1 MRRVVAIVDGEHY
14 PPVVRAALE
23 EIDDLV
29 VAAVLVGGTEK
40 LRGDVEGYGVPL
52 EPSVEAAID
61 RHEPDLV
68 LDLSDEP
75 VLGPPARFALASR
88 VLAHGVPYEGP
99 DFRFE
104 PPPATVVDV
113 PTLAVIGT
121 GKRVGKTAVTGR
133 VARRLASTRRTVV
146 VAMGRGGPP
155 EPEVVV
161 VRPSLETLLE
171 LSRSGRHA
179 ASDHL
184 ETAVVAEVTT
194 VGCRRCG
201 GGLAGAVAV
210 ANVVEGVGV
219 ATGLGAELV
228 VLDGSGAALPPV
240 AADRRVLVASAADP
254 IHVTAGYLNAYR
266 ARIADL
272 VVITM
277 AEVDAPHEELRE
289 AIRAHAR
296 PWTPFVRAVLRPRP
310 LEPVDGR
317 RVAFFCT
324 APEPLHARL
333 AAHLEEEHG
342 ARVASVSGNLS
353 DRARLRD
360 DVAAADAD
368 VFLVEL
374 KAAAVDVVLEEAT
387 RRGIR
392 VVIAAND
399 VVPLPGEPPL
409 DETLERLA
417 TEATT
422 LAEHEVRVR

>member
-40 LRGDVEGYGVPL
+40 LRRDVDGYGVPL
-52 EPSVEAAID
+52 EPSVETAVE
-61 RHEPDLV
+61 RHRPDLV

-75 VLGPPARFALASR
+75 VLGPPERLALASR
-88 VLAHGVPYEGP
+88 VLALGLPYEGP
-99 DFRFE
+99 DFRFD
-104 PPPATVVDV
+104 PPPAIAVDV

-121 GKRVGKTAVTGR
+121 GKRVGKTAVTGH
-133 VARRLASTRRTVV
+133 VARRLATTRRTVV

-161 VRPSLETLLE
+161 VRPTVETLLE

-184 ETAVVAEVTT
+184 ETALVAGVTT

-210 ANVVEGVGV
+210 SNVLEGITV
-219 ATGLGAELV
+219 ATELGAELV

-240 AADRRVLVASAADP
+240 AADRRLLVVSAGQA
-254 IHVTAGYLNAYR
+254 VAVAAGYLNAYR

-277 AEVDAPHEELRE
+277 AEDDAPHEELRE
-289 AIRAHAR
+289 ALRAHLR
-296 PWTPFVRAVLRPRP
+296 PWTPVVRTVLRPRP
-310 LEPVDGR
+310 LQPVDGE

-324 APEPLHARL
+324 APPNRHARL
-333 AAHLEEEHG
+333 AAHLEAAHG
-342 ARVASVSGNLS
+342 ARVTSVSGNLS
-353 DRARLRD
+353 NRRALRD
-360 DVAAADAD
+360 DLDA
-368 VFLVEL
+368 VEAETFLVEL
-374 KAAAVDVVLEEAT
+374 KAAAVDMVVEKANRLGA
-387 RRGIR
+387 R
-392 VVIAAND
+392 VVVATND
-399 VVPLPGEPPL
+399 VLALPGDPSL
-409 DETLERLA
+409 DEAIDRLA
-417 TEATT
+417 GEAVA
-422 LAEHEVRVR
+422 LAPETVR